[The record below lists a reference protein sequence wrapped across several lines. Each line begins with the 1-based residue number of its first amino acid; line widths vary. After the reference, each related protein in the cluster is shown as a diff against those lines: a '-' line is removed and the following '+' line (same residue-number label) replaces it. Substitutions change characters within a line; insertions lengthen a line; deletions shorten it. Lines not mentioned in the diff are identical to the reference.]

1 MALLLSLTG
10 CWNRRELD
18 TLGIVL
24 GLGIDKTESSYRVSV
39 QVVDPGQ
46 VSVSRPASP
55 GHSPVVLFR
64 SEADTLF
71 EALRKMTEVSPRKIY
86 ISHIRVLILGEA
98 LAREGVGKALDFLSR
113 DSEMRTDFFL
123 FVAKHATAES
133 ILKVFTPLS
142 NIPAYKMY
150 DALLTSSRAWA
161 PSATVTLDR
170 FIDEIVGTGIDPV
183 LTSIEV
189 VGDQKEG
196 ENPRNVSR
204 ISADTFIRTN
214 GLAVFRKDRLVGYLN
229 EEESIGYNYIR
240 DRVRSTVTSIPCES
254 EGRIAFENVHSKT
267 KVKSKLLDGE
277 PVIEVKMNSQVNL
290 GEVLCKYPTSV
301 PANIKKLER
310 SLEKHRIELMESA
323 VKRAREYRVDIFGFG
338 HVFYHEHPGYWKKI
352 QKDWDRRFQTLQI
365 DYKADIQILKVG
377 TVFDPFY
384 KDVKE

>member
-1 MALLLSLTG
+1 VTIAGLLSLSPVRLIRQLGLLALCLALLLSLTG

-24 GLGIDKTESSYRVSV
+24 GLGIDKTESSYR
-39 QVVDPGQ
+39 
-46 VSVSRPASP
+46 
-55 GHSPVVLFR
+55 
-64 SEADTLF
+64 
-71 EALRKMTEVSPRKIY
+71 
-86 ISHIRVLILGEA
+86 
-98 LAREGVGKALDFLSR
+98 
-113 DSEMRTDFFL
+113 
-123 FVAKHATAES
+123 ES
-133 ILKVFTPLS
+133 
-142 NIPAYKMY
+142 
-150 DALLTSSRAWA
+150 
-161 PSATVTLDR
+161 
-170 FIDEIVGTGIDPV
+170 TGIDPV

-214 GLAVFRKDRLVGYLN
+214 GLAVFRKDRLIGYLN

-352 QKDWDRRFQTLQI
+352 QKD
-365 DYKADIQILKVG
+365 
-377 TVFDPFY
+377 
-384 KDVKE
+384 